1 MVGIKVIDRLF
12 DASQV
17 VKVKGILSTMY
28 KDPTVTAPYNLFNAT
43 AAGSDATVVSEPSS
57 REVKPFLV
65 YFEKYLKKKS
75 C

>member
-28 KDPTVTAPYNLFNAT
+28 KDPTVAAPYNLFN
-43 AAGSDATVVSEPSS
+43 
-57 REVKPFLV
+57 
-65 YFEKYLKKKS
+65 
-75 C
+75 